1 MYVVLSNIK
10 TIRKIFA
17 KFLSS
22 SYNCVMK
29 NQSYYNEQ
37 KIINTEKLRRIL
49 REFPDFAL
57 DFFTGIENKTSALTR
72 LNYAYDLRTFLNWA
86 LNETNLFRDK
96 KDVFDLEVKDLEK
109 FHTTHFER
117 YMSYLTSYTDENGET
132 ITNGERGKARKIAAV
147 RSFFKYFFRR
157 EMISVDL
164 ASKIEMPKL
173 HEKPIIKLEDDE
185 VYKFLST
192 VESGY
197 GLSGHEKGF
206 HKHTKTRDIAIMTLL
221 LGTGLRVSEC
231 VGLNLNDVDFNLNAI
246 NVTRKGGN
254 QVILYF
260 SDEVK
265 IALFDWVEERS
276 NNPALIDEPAL
287 FTSLQNKR
295 ISTRAV
301 EKLVKK
307 YAGIVTPLKHI
318 TPHKLRSTY
327 GTRLY
332 HATQDIYVVADV
344 LGHKDVNT
352 TKKHYAAISDEI
364 RRNASTAVSLK
375 K

>member
-1 MYVVLSNIK
+1 MKN
-10 TIRKIFA
+10 
-17 KFLSS
+17 
-22 SYNCVMK
+22 K

-37 KIINTEKLRRIL
+37 KIKLTKRL
-49 REFPDFAL
+49 REILFDFPDFAL
-57 DFFTGIENKTSALTR
+57 DFFTGIESKTSALTR
-72 LNYAYDLRTFLNWA
+72 LNYAYDLRTFFNWA
-86 LNETNLFRDK
+86 LSETNLFRGYTTMMD
-96 KDVFDLEVKDLEK
+96 FQLKDLEK

-117 YMSYLTSYTDENGET
+117 YMSYLTSYTDDAGNN
-132 ITNGERGKARKIAAV
+132 ITNGERGKARKIACV

-157 EMISVDL
+157 EMISVDV
-164 ASKIEMPKL
+164 ASKVEMPKL
-173 HEKPIIKLEDDE
+173 HDKPIIRLEKDE
-185 VYKFLST
+185 VNKFLDT
-192 VESGY
+192 VETGS

-206 HKHTKTRDIAIMTLL
+206 HKHTKIRDTAIMTLL

-231 VGLNLNDVDFNLNAI
+231 VGLNIDDIDFKVNGI
-246 NVTRKGGN
+246 NITRKGGN

-265 IALFDWVEERS
+265 IALFDWIELRME
-276 NNPALIDEPAL
+276 NKALENEPAL
-287 FTSLQNKR
+287 FVSLQNKR

-332 HATQDIYVVADV
+332 QETGDIYIVADV
-344 LGHKDVNT
+344 LGHRDVNT
-352 TKKHYAAISDEI
+352 TKKHYAAISDDI
-364 RRNASTAVSLK
+364 RKKASNAVELRNAE
-375 K
+375 

>member
-1 MYVVLSNIK
+1 
-10 TIRKIFA
+10 
-17 KFLSS
+17 
-22 SYNCVMK
+22 MK

-37 KIINTEKLRRIL
+37 KIKNTAKLRNVL
-49 REFPDFAL
+49 KDLPDFAL
-57 DFFTGIENKTSALTR
+57 DFFTGIENNTSALTR
-72 LNYAYDLRTFLNWA
+72 LNYAYDLRLFFNWA
-86 LNETNLFRDK
+86 INETNLFRGK
-96 KDVFDLEVKDLEK
+96 EVYDLEVKDLEK

-117 YMSYLTSYTDENGET
+117 YMSYLTSYTDENGDT

-147 RSFFKYFFRR
+147 RSFFKYYFKR
-157 EMISVDL
+157 EMISVDV
-164 ASKIEMPKL
+164 ASKIDMPKL
-173 HEKPIIKLEDDE
+173 HDKAIIKLEDDE
-185 VYKFLST
+185 VYKFLDT
-192 VESGY
+192 VDTGA
-197 GLSGHEKGF
+197 GLSGHEIGF
-206 HKHTKTRDIAIMTLL
+206 HKLTKVRDTAIMTLL

-231 VGLNLNDVDFNLNAI
+231 VGLNVNDLDFKTNALA
-246 NVTRKGGN
+246 VTRKGGN

-265 IALFDWVEERS
+265 IALFNWLEER
-276 NNPALIDEPAL
+276 NRNPALIDEPAL

-332 HATQDIYVVADV
+332 HATQDIYIVADV

-352 TKKHYAAISDEI
+352 TKKHYAAISDDI
-364 RRNASTAVSLK
+364 RRHASTAVSLRK
-375 K
+375 

>member
-1 MYVVLSNIK
+1 M
-10 TIRKIFA
+10 R
-17 KFLSS
+17 
-22 SYNCVMK
+22 
-29 NQSYYNEQ
+29 Q
-37 KIINTEKLRRIL
+37 
-49 REFPDFAL
+49 
-57 DFFTGIENKTSALTR
+57 G
-72 LNYAYDLRTFLNWA
+72 
-86 LNETNLFRDK
+86 
-96 KDVFDLEVKDLEK
+96 
-109 FHTTHFER
+109 
-117 YMSYLTSYTDENGET
+117 
-132 ITNGERGKARKIAAV
+132 
-147 RSFFKYFFRR
+147 
-157 EMISVDL
+157 
-164 ASKIEMPKL
+164 
-173 HEKPIIKLEDDE
+173 PIIKLEEDE
-185 VYKFLST
+185 VYKFLNT

-206 HKHTKTRDIAIMTLL
+206 HKHTKVRDIAIMTLL

-231 VGLNLNDVDFNLNAI
+231 VGLNINDVDFAI
-246 NVTRKGGN
+246 NGIKITRKGGN

-265 IALFDWVEERS
+265 VALFDWLEERS
-276 NNPALIDEPAL
+276 KKPEVADEPAL

-307 YAGIVTPLKHI
+307 YAGIVTPLIHI

-332 HATQDIYVVADV
+332 HATQDIYIVADV

-364 RRNASTAVSLK
+364 RRSASKAVSLRK
-375 K
+375 

>member
-1 MYVVLSNIK
+1 
-10 TIRKIFA
+10 
-17 KFLSS
+17 
-22 SYNCVMK
+22 MK

-37 KIINTEKLRRIL
+37 KIKLTARLRKIL
-49 REFPDFAL
+49 QEFPDFAL
-57 DFFTGIENKTSALTR
+57 DFFTGIEGRTSALTR
-72 LNYAYDLRTFLNWA
+72 INYAYDIRTFFNWA
-86 LNETNLFRDK
+86 LTETNLFRDK
-96 KDVFDLEVKDLEK
+96 TMYTLDVKDLEK

-117 YMSYLTSYTDENGET
+117 YMSYLTSYTDENGDT

-147 RSFFKYFFRR
+147 RSFFKYYFRR

-173 HEKPIIKLEDDE
+173 HDKPIIRFEDDE
-185 VYKFLST
+185 VYKFLNT

-206 HKHTKTRDIAIMTLL
+206 HKHTKVRDTAIMTLL

-231 VGLNLNDVDFNLNAI
+231 VGLNTNDVDFKNNAI
-246 NVTRKGGN
+246 KVTRKGGN

-265 IALFDWVEERS
+265 VALFDWIEVRS
-276 NNPALIDEPAL
+276 SNPELVDEVAL

-295 ISTRAV
+295 ITTRAV
-301 EKLVKK
+301 QKLVKK
-307 YAGIVTPLKHI
+307 YAEIVTPLKHI

-332 HATQDIYVVADV
+332 HATQDIYIVADV
-344 LGHKDVNT
+344 LGHRDVNT
-352 TKKHYAAISDEI
+352 TKKHYAAISEDI
-364 RRNASTAVSLK
+364 RKSASTAVTLRQD
-375 K
+375 

>member
-1 MYVVLSNIK
+1 
-10 TIRKIFA
+10 
-17 KFLSS
+17 
-22 SYNCVMK
+22 MK

-37 KIINTEKLRRIL
+37 KVKNTEKLRNVL
-49 REFPDFAL
+49 KDLPDFAY
-57 DFFTGIENKTSALTR
+57 DFFVGIENQTSALTR
-72 LNYAYDLRTFLNWA
+72 LNYGYDLRTFFNWA
-86 LNETNLFRDK
+86 IKETNLFHGK
-96 KDVFDLEVKDLEK
+96 TVYDLEVKDLEK
-109 FHTTHFER
+109 FHPTHFER
-117 YMSYLTSYTDENGET
+117 YMSYLTSYTDENGE
-132 ITNGERGKARKIAAV
+132 IVTNGERGKARKIAAV
-147 RSFFKYFFRR
+147 RSFFKYYFRR

-173 HEKPIIKLEDDE
+173 HEKPIIKLENDE
-185 VYKFLST
+185 VYKFLNT
-192 VESGY
+192 VENGY
-197 GLSGHEKGF
+197 GLEGHEKGF
-206 HKHTKTRDIAIMTLL
+206 HKHTKTRDVAIMTLL

-231 VGLNLNDVDFNLNAI
+231 VGLNMTDVDFRTNAI
-246 NVTRKGGN
+246 RVTRKGGN

-265 IALFDWVEERS
+265 VALYDWIEERS
-276 NNPALIDEPAL
+276 KNPQLLEEPAL

-295 ISTRAV
+295 ICTRAV

-332 HATQDIYVVADV
+332 QATQDIYIVADV

-352 TKKHYAAISDEI
+352 TKKHYAAISDNI

-375 K
+375 PE

>member
-1 MYVVLSNIK
+1 
-10 TIRKIFA
+10 
-17 KFLSS
+17 
-22 SYNCVMK
+22 MK
-29 NQSYYNEQ
+29 NQSFYNEE
-37 KIINTEKLRRIL
+37 KVRNTAKLRKVL
-49 REFPDFAL
+49 RDLPDFAL
-57 DFFTGIENKTSALTR
+57 DFFTGIENNTSSLTR
-72 LNYAYDLRTFLNWA
+72 LNYAYDLRLFFNWA
-86 LNETNLFRDK
+86 ISETNLFPDK
-96 KDVFDLEVKDLEK
+96 KVLDLEVKDLEK

-117 YMSYLTSYTDENGET
+117 YMSYLTSYTDENGEI
-132 ITNGERGKARKIAAV
+132 ITNGERGKARKIASV

-157 EMISVDL
+157 EMISVDV
-164 ASKIEMPKL
+164 ASKIDMPKL
-173 HEKPIIKLEDDE
+173 HETPIIRLEDEE

-192 VESGY
+192 VDSGS

-206 HKHTKTRDIAIMTLL
+206 HKHTKTRDVAIMTLL

-231 VGLNLNDVDFNLNAI
+231 VGLNMNDIDFKINAI
-246 NVTRKGGN
+246 KVTRKGGN

-265 IALFDWVEERS
+265 IALYDWLEER
-276 NNPALIDEPAL
+276 NRNPELIDEPAL

-332 HATQDIYVVADV
+332 HATQDIYIVADV

-352 TKKHYAAISDEI
+352 TKKHYAAISDDI
-364 RRNASTAVSLK
+364 RRHASTAVSLRK
-375 K
+375 

>member
-1 MYVVLSNIK
+1 
-10 TIRKIFA
+10 
-17 KFLSS
+17 
-22 SYNCVMK
+22 MK
-29 NQSYYNEQ
+29 NQTYHNEQ
-37 KIINTEKLRRIL
+37 IVKNTEKLRKVL
-49 REFPDFAL
+49 KDFPDFAL
-57 DFFTGIENKTSALTR
+57 DFFTGIENNTSALTR
-72 LNYAYDLRTFLNWA
+72 LNYAYDLRTFFNWA
-86 LNETNLFRDK
+86 VNETNLFRGK
-96 KDVFDLEVKDLEK
+96 EVFDLEVSDLEK

-117 YMSYLTSYTDENGET
+117 YMSYLTSYTDSNGEVV
-132 ITNGERGKARKIAAV
+132 TNGERGKARKIAAV
-147 RSFFKYFFRR
+147 RSFFKYYFRR
-157 EMISVDL
+157 EMIKVDL

-173 HEKPIIKLEDDE
+173 HEKPIIKLEEDE
-185 VYKFLST
+185 VYKFLDT

-206 HKHTKTRDIAIMTLL
+206 HKHTKIRDIAIMTLL

-231 VGLNLNDVDFNLNAI
+231 VGLNIDDLDFKI
-246 NVTRKGGN
+246 NGLKATRKGGN

-265 IALFDWVEERS
+265 IALYNWLEERAS
-276 NNPALIDEPAL
+276 NPLLADEPAL

-307 YAGIVTPLKHI
+307 YAEIVTPLKHI

-352 TKKHYAAISDEI
+352 TKRHYAAISDEI
-364 RRNASTAVSLK
+364 RKKASTAVTLRK
-375 K
+375 

>member
-1 MYVVLSNIK
+1 MLYTLNMKS
-10 TIRKIFA
+10 
-17 KFLSS
+17 
-22 SYNCVMK
+22 K

-37 KIINTEKLRRIL
+37 KIKLTKRLRGIL
-49 REFPDFAL
+49 MDFPDFAL
-57 DFFTGIENKTSALTR
+57 DFFTGIEGKTSALTR
-72 LNYAYDLRTFLNWA
+72 INYAYDLRTFFTWA
-86 LNETNLFRDK
+86 LNETNLFRSYTSI
-96 KDVFDLEVKDLEK
+96 FDFQIQDLEK

-117 YMSYLTSYTDENGET
+117 YMSYLTSYTDDAGNT
-132 ITNGERGKARKIAAV
+132 ITNGERGKARKIASV
-147 RSFFKYFFRR
+147 RSFFKYYFKR

-173 HEKPIIKLEDDE
+173 HDKPIIRLEKDE
-185 VYKFLST
+185 VYKFLDT
-192 VESGY
+192 VESGL
-197 GLSGHEKGF
+197 GLSGHMKGY
-206 HKHTKTRDIAIMTLL
+206 HKHTRIRDTAIMTLL

-231 VGLNLNDVDFNLNAI
+231 VGLNIDDVDFKINGLNI
-246 NVTRKGGN
+246 TRKGGN

-265 IALFDWVEERS
+265 VALFDWIEVRS
-276 NNPALIDEPAL
+276 MNKYLEDEPAL
-287 FTSLQNKR
+287 FTSLQNRR

-332 HATQDIYVVADV
+332 QETGDIYVVADV

-352 TKKHYAAISDEI
+352 TKKHYAAISDDI
-364 RRNASTAVSLK
+364 RRKASNAVSLRTGE
-375 K
+375 

>member
-1 MYVVLSNIK
+1 M
-10 TIRKIFA
+10 RKLFA
-17 KFLSS
+17 KYLILFWIFV
-22 SYNCVMK
+22 YNKFMK

-37 KIINTEKLRRIL
+37 KIKNTEKLRKIL
-49 REFPDFAL
+49 FDFPDFAL

-72 LNYAYDLRTFLNWA
+72 LNYAYDLRTFFKWA
-86 LNETNLFRDK
+86 VEETNLFRGK
-96 KDVFDLEVKDLEK
+96 TMFDLEVSDLEK

-117 YMSYLTSYTDENGET
+117 YMSYLTSYTDENGDI

-173 HEKPIIKLEDDE
+173 HDKPIIKLEDDE
-185 VYKFLST
+185 VYKFLNI

-206 HKHTKTRDIAIMTLL
+206 HKHTKVRDIAIITLL

-231 VGLNLNDVDFNLNAI
+231 VGLNMSDVDFSINAI

-265 IALFDWVEERS
+265 VALFDWIEERS
-276 NNPALIDEPAL
+276 ENPALINEPAL
-287 FTSLQNKR
+287 FTSLQNRR
-295 ISTRAV
+295 ISTRSV

-344 LGHKDVNT
+344 LGHRDVNT
-352 TKKHYAAISDEI
+352 TKKHYAAISDDI
-364 RRNASTAVSLK
+364 RRSASKAVSLRK
-375 K
+375 

>member
-1 MYVVLSNIK
+1 MKS
-10 TIRKIFA
+10 
-17 KFLSS
+17 
-22 SYNCVMK
+22 K

-37 KIINTEKLRRIL
+37 KIKLTKRI
-49 REFPDFAL
+49 REVLLDFPDFAL
-57 DFFTGIENKTSALTR
+57 DFFTGIESRTSALTR
-72 LNYAYDLRTFLNWA
+72 LNYAYDLRIFFSWA
-86 LNETNLFRDK
+86 LNETNLFRDYK
-96 KDVFDLEVKDLEK
+96 SISDFQITDLEK

-117 YMSYLTSYTDENGET
+117 YLSYLTSYTDEEGNT

-147 RSFFKYFFRR
+147 RSFFKYYFRR
-157 EMISVDL
+157 EMISSDV
-164 ASKIEMPKL
+164 ASKVEMPKL
-173 HEKPIIKLEDDE
+173 HDKPIIRLEKDE
-185 VYKFLST
+185 INNFLDT
-192 VESGY
+192 VDSGS

-206 HKHTKTRDIAIMTLL
+206 HKHTRTRDIAIMTLL

-231 VGLNLNDVDFNLNAI
+231 VGLNIDDVDFKTNGI
-246 NVTRKGGN
+246 NITRKGGN

-265 IALFDWVEERS
+265 VALFDWLEERS
-276 NNPALIDEPAL
+276 LNKALENEPAL
-287 FTSLQNKR
+287 FVSLQNKR

-332 HATQDIYVVADV
+332 QETGDIYVVADV
-344 LGHKDVNT
+344 LGHRDVNT
-352 TKKHYAAISDEI
+352 TKKHYAAISDDI
-364 RRNASTAVSLK
+364 RRRASNAVELRSEE
-375 K
+375 

>member
-1 MYVVLSNIK
+1 
-10 TIRKIFA
+10 
-17 KFLSS
+17 
-22 SYNCVMK
+22 MK

-37 KIINTEKLRRIL
+37 KIKITKRL
-49 REFPDFAL
+49 REILYDFPDFAL

-72 LNYAYDLRTFLNWA
+72 LNYAYDLRTFFKWA
-86 LNETNLFRDK
+86 LEETNLFRGK
-96 KDVFDLEVKDLEK
+96 KMLDLEIGDLEK

-117 YMSYLTSYTDENGET
+117 YMSYLTSYTDENGEI

-173 HEKPIIKLEDDE
+173 HDKPIIKLEEDE
-185 VYKFLST
+185 VYKFLNT

-206 HKHTKTRDIAIMTLL
+206 HKHTKVRDIAIMTLL

-231 VGLNLNDVDFNLNAI
+231 VGLNINDVDFAI
-246 NVTRKGGN
+246 NGIKITRKGGN

-265 IALFDWVEERS
+265 VALFDWLEERS
-276 NNPALIDEPAL
+276 KKPEVADEPAL

-332 HATQDIYVVADV
+332 HATQDIYIVADV
-344 LGHKDVNT
+344 LGHRDVNT

-364 RRNASTAVSLK
+364 RRSASKAVSLRK
-375 K
+375 

>member
-1 MYVVLSNIK
+1 MKIK
-10 TIRKIFA
+10 N
-17 KFLSS
+17 L
-22 SYNCVMK
+22 
-29 NQSYYNEQ
+29 SYYNEQ
-37 KIINTEKLRRIL
+37 KVKLTEKLRGIL
-49 REFPDFAL
+49 IDFPDFAL

-72 LNYAYDLRTFLNWA
+72 INYAYDLRIFFNWA
-86 LNETNLFRDK
+86 LNETNLFRGYTSIMD
-96 KDVFDLEVKDLEK
+96 FQIQDLEK

-117 YMSYLTSYTDENGET
+117 YMSYLTSYTDDAGN
-132 ITNGERGKARKIAAV
+132 IMTNGERGKARKIASV

-173 HEKPIIKLEDDE
+173 HDKPIIRLEKDE
-185 VYKFLST
+185 VYKFLDT
-192 VESGY
+192 VESGV

-206 HKHTKTRDIAIMTLL
+206 HKHTRIRDTAIMTLL

-231 VGLNLNDVDFNLNAI
+231 VGLNLEDLDFKTNAI

-265 IALFDWVEERS
+265 VALFDWIELRS
-276 NNPALIDEPAL
+276 ENKELENEPAL
-287 FTSLQNKR
+287 FVSLQNKR

-332 HATQDIYVVADV
+332 QETGDIYIVADV
-344 LGHKDVNT
+344 LGHRDVNT
-352 TKKHYAAISDEI
+352 TKKHYAAISEDI
-364 RRNASTAVSLK
+364 RKKASTAVELRR
-375 K
+375 

>member
-1 MYVVLSNIK
+1 
-10 TIRKIFA
+10 
-17 KFLSS
+17 
-22 SYNCVMK
+22 MK

-37 KIINTEKLRRIL
+37 KVKLTARLRKIL
-49 REFPDFAL
+49 QEFPDFAL

-72 LNYAYDLRTFLNWA
+72 INYAYDIRTFLNWA

-96 KDVFDLEVKDLEK
+96 TMYTLEVGDLEK

-117 YMSYLTSYTDENGET
+117 YMSYLTSYTDENGDT
-132 ITNGERGKARKIAAV
+132 ITNGERGKARKIASV
-147 RSFFKYFFRR
+147 RSFFKYYFRR

-173 HEKPIIKLEDDE
+173 HDKPIIRLEDNE
-185 VYKFLST
+185 VYKFLDT

-206 HKHTKTRDIAIMTLL
+206 HKHTKVRDVAIMTLL

-231 VGLNLNDVDFNLNAI
+231 VGLNINDVDFKTNAI
-246 NVTRKGGN
+246 KVTRKGGN

-265 IALFDWVEERS
+265 VALFDWLQERS
-276 NNPALIDEPAL
+276 ANVELVDEPAL

-301 EKLVKK
+301 QKLVKK
-307 YAGIVTPLKHI
+307 YAEIVTPLKHI

-332 HATQDIYVVADV
+332 HATQDIYIVADV
-344 LGHKDVNT
+344 LGHRDVNT
-352 TKKHYAAISDEI
+352 TKKHYAAISDDI
-364 RRNASTAVSLK
+364 RKAASKAVSLHQDE
-375 K
+375 